1 MVFSGIIDETAIVKR
16 VTKKK
21 DLYHLEIMVSWDFL
35 EGLKLGTSVSVDGVC
50 LTVSKVKENI
60 LSFDLV
66 RETLN
71 RTTLE
76 EIISND
82 SINIERSIKYG
93 DEIGGHI
100 VSGHISNKALVCR
113 IERPTNNYIMTF
125 QVNSDTMRYIFPKGF
140 IALNGISLTVGE
152 TTPSQNTFT
161 THIIPETLRNTN
173 LTKKE
178 VGDYLNLEIDSQT
191 RSVVDTIL
199 NLDEA
204 KNG

>member
-50 LTVSKVKENI
+50 LTVSKVNKNV

-76 EIISND
+76 EIIAND

-100 VSGHISNKALVCR
+100 VSGHISDKALVCR

-125 QVNSDTMRYIFPKGF
+125 QVNLDTMRYIFPKGF
-140 IALNGISLTVGE
+140 VALNGISLTVGE
-152 TTPSQNTFT
+152 TIPSQNTFT
-161 THIIPETLRNTN
+161 THIIPETLRKTN
-173 LTKKE
+173 LSKKE
-178 VGDYLNLEIDSQT
+178 VGSYLNLDFDSQT
-191 RSVVDTIL
+191 MSVVDTLL